1 MKEMVNMEGV
11 MILNTIT
18 TPVYS
23 FGWNG
28 WCWAFLPFILLAVYL
43 IAFGHKNRRHA
54 SARRWRSFG
63 IAVLVGILCLCATI
77 CSVET
82 VVHEESY
89 QVLVDNSVDIEQFR
103 TNFEILDQL
112 GITYI
117 VKPR

>member
-1 MKEMVNMEGV
+1 MEGI

-23 FGWNG
+23 FGWNN
-28 WCWAFLPFILLAVYL
+28 WCWVLLPFILLAIYL

-63 IAVLVGILCLCATI
+63 IVALVGFLCLGTAI
-77 CSVET
+77 CSVEN
-82 VVHEESY
+82 VQHENTY
-89 QVLVDNSVDIEQFR
+89 QVLVDNTVDMEQFR
-103 TNFEILDQL
+103 ANYEILEQV

-117 VKPR
+117 IRQK